1 MAERAPFSFQ
11 PQESMQNNSP
21 ELSVHPRGWKTG
33 RIRIIVNDPPVTGY
47 LRLRPGETRFSYS
60 SNESQAIEVKWN
72 PVSFPC
78 KLEMTVRIYPEH
90 SHSFRRIIT

>member
-11 PQESMQNNSP
+11 PQEDMENDP
-21 ELSVHPRGWKTG
+21 AELSAHLRGWKTG
-33 RIRIIVNDPPVTGY
+33 RIRIIVEDPPVTGY
-47 LRLRPGETRFSYS
+47 LRLRHGETRFSYS
-60 SNESQAIEVKWN
+60 SDESQAVGVRWN

-90 SHSFRRIIT
+90 SHSI